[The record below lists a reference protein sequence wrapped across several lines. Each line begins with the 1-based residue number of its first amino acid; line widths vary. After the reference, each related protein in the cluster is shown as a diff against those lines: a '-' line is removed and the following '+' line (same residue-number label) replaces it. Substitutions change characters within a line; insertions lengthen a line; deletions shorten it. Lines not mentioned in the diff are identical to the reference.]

1 MYLDYGYMKTI
12 IRHILIYNCFQDIT
26 RFHWQSR

>member
-12 IRHILIYNCFQDIT
+12 IRHILIYNCFI
-26 RFHWQSR
+26 